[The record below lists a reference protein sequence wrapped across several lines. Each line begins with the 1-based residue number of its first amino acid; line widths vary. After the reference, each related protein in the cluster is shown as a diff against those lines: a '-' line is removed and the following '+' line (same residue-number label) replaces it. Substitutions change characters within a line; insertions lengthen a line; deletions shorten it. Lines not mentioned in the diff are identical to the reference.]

1 MGVRSDNFS
10 KLIALIVVENK
21 QSVVAFLRS
30 QGINANS
37 SASNSAII
45 QAIGKGMQSD
55 KFVQAFTQWIKNTY
69 ESQSNFNYKGMSG
82 GFDPMATQD
91 GGSFDAMSSQE
102 GANLMEDNFANAS
115 GFDPMETQSGN
126 FSPIDTQ
133 NGANLKDDRFANM
146 GHEAM
151 ASGFDPMETQSGG
164 FTPISTQGGQYA
176 NFFNSDKEKTYTKF
190 DPNKAGTGSGVGNFL
205 RDLGGADGILK
216 KYLSYREQDK
226 ASSDARALAN
236 AEVEAKRL
244 ELETALALG
253 KLKQE
258 EYDRQM
264 NRLDGV
270 GQGGGGNTVLYIVLG
285 VVLLGAIGTTI
296 YFATR
301 KK

>member
-10 KLIALIVVENK
+10 KLIAMIVVEDK
-21 QSVVAFLRS
+21 SGVVSFLRS
-30 QGINANS
+30 QGINASETAS
-37 SASNSAII
+37 SSAII
-45 QAIGKGMQSD
+45 QALGRGMQSD
-55 KFVQAFTQWIKNTY
+55 KFIQAFSQWAKSRY
-69 ESQSNFNYKGMSG
+69 EPQSNFNYKGASG
-82 GFDPMATQD
+82 GFDPMATQG

-102 GANLMEDNFANAS
+102 GTNLMEDNFANAS
-115 GFDPMETQSGN
+115 GFDPMDS
-126 FSPIDTQ
+126 
-133 NGANLKDDRFANM
+133 
-146 GHEAM
+146 
-151 ASGFDPMETQSGG
+151 QSGG
-164 FTPISTQGGQYA
+164 FTPISTQGGEYA
-176 NFFNSDKEKTYTKF
+176 NLFGGSKKPKY
-190 DPNKAGTGSGVGNFL
+190 DPNKAGTGSGVGNLF
-205 RDLGGADGILK
+205 RGFGKTIDSLGGVNGILTN
-216 KYLSYREQDK
+216 YLEIRKQDQ

-264 NRLDGV
+264 SNINNV

>member
-10 KLIALIVVENK
+10 KLIAIIVVEDK
-21 QSVVAFLRS
+21 SGVVSFLRS
-30 QGINANS
+30 QGINAS
-37 SASNSAII
+37 ESASNSAII
-45 QAIGKGMQSD
+45 QAIGRGMQSD
-55 KFVQAFTQWIKNTY
+55 KFVQAFSQWAKSRY
-69 ESQSNFNYKGMSG
+69 EPQSNFNHIGASG
-82 GFDPMATQD
+82 GFDPMATQN

-102 GANLMEDNFANAS
+102 GTNLMEDNFAN
-115 GFDPMETQSGN
+115 
-126 FSPIDTQ
+126 
-133 NGANLKDDRFANM
+133 
-146 GHEAM
+146 

-164 FTPISTQGGQYA
+164 FTPISTQGGEYA
-176 NFFNSDKEKTYTKF
+176 NIFGGGKKSYTPY

-205 RDLGGADGILK
+205 RGLGGADGILTE
-216 KYLSYREQDK
+216 YLKIRGQDK

-236 AEVEAKRL
+236 AQVEAKRL

-253 KLKQE
+253 KLKKE

-264 NRLDGV
+264 SNINNV
-270 GQGGGGNTVLYIVLG
+270 GKGGGGNTVLYIVLG

>member
-10 KLIALIVVENK
+10 KLIAMIVVEDK
-21 QSVVAFLRS
+21 SGVVSFLRS
-30 QGINANS
+30 QGISAS
-37 SASNSAII
+37 ESASNSAII
-45 QAIGKGMQSD
+45 QAIGRGMQSD
-55 KFVQAFTQWIKNTY
+55 KFIDAFSQWVKSRY
-69 ESQSNFNYKGMSG
+69 EPQSNFNYKGASG
-82 GFDPMATQD
+82 GFDPMATQN

-102 GANLMEDNFANAS
+102 GTNLMEDNFAN
-115 GFDPMETQSGN
+115 
-126 FSPIDTQ
+126 
-133 NGANLKDDRFANM
+133 
-146 GHEAM
+146 

-176 NFFNSDKEKTYTKF
+176 NFFNSDKEKSYTKY

-205 RDLGGADGILK
+205 RGLGGADGILK
-216 KYLSYREQDK
+216 NYLSLRQQDK
-226 ASSDARALAN
+226 ASADARALAN

-244 ELETALALG
+244 ELETALTLG

-264 NRLDGV
+264 NRLDDV
-270 GQGGGGNTVLYIVLG
+270 TQGGGGNTVLYIVLG

>member
-10 KLIALIVVENK
+10 KLIAMIVVEDK
-21 QSVVAFLRS
+21 SGVVSFLRS
-30 QGINANS
+30 QGINAS
-37 SASNSAII
+37 ESASNSAII
-45 QAIGKGMQSD
+45 QAIGRGMQSD
-55 KFVQAFTQWIKNTY
+55 KFIQAFSQWAKSRY
-69 ESQSNFNYKGMSG
+69 EPQSNFNYKDASG
-82 GFDPMATQD
+82 GFDPMATQN

-102 GANLMEDNFANAS
+102 GTNLMEDNFAN
-115 GFDPMETQSGN
+115 
-126 FSPIDTQ
+126 
-133 NGANLKDDRFANM
+133 
-146 GHEAM
+146 

-176 NFFNSDKEKTYTKF
+176 NFFNTKEKSYTPY
-190 DPNKAGTGSGVGNFL
+190 DPNKAGTGSKVGNTL
-205 RDLGGADGILK
+205 RGIGGTIDKLGGVDGILK
-216 KYLSYREQDK
+216 QYLSIRQQDQ

-236 AEVEAKRL
+236 AEVEARRL

-264 NRLDGV
+264 NRLDGAV
-270 GQGGGGNTVLYIVLG
+270 QGGGGNTVLYIVLG